1 MSGRRHAAC
10 ARFARRRWIVL
21 GAVMAAALA
30 GGCAST
36 RGKTLYEKSG
46 VTDAQRQVDESDCT
60 KAALDVAG
68 GPRGSAFLA
77 VDRDVVDRCMQAR
90 GYRITAP
97 K

>member
-1 MSGRRHAAC
+1 MAECHTKT
-10 ARFARRRWIVL
+10 VL
-21 GAVMAAALA
+21 AAVMMAALM
-30 GGCAST
+30 GGCVST

-46 VTDAQRQVDESDCT
+46 VTDAQRQADEADCT

-90 GYRITAP
+90 GYRVTSE